1 MSCYLF
7 QLDLSKD
14 NESDIL
20 FQFHDTQTK
29 TLISH
34 MFEKFDVQTEQTQNE
49 AAHYEPKLHRVY
61 FKRHGLD
68 EEFRADDAKGKKLE
82 LC

>member
-1 MSCYLF
+1 M
-7 QLDLSKD
+7 
-14 NESDIL
+14 
-20 FQFHDTQTK
+20 
-29 TLISH
+29 LIAFDDGAFEWWKQY